1 MAESD
6 RKQAQILHTV
16 FVNATKQTGPIM
28 SDATLN
34 FSDNLE
40 MDMGLMEESD
50 IESEQC
56 GGGGLQLCLVA

>member
-16 FVNATKQTGPIM
+16 FVNATTRTGPMM

-34 FSDNLE
+34 SSNNLE
-40 MDMGLMEESD
+40 IDMGLMNER
-50 IESEQC
+50 ESESGPSQ
-56 GGGGLQLCLVA
+56 GG